1 MKRKKAFI
9 SGISGQDGAYLAK
22 YLLEKNYEVVGGD
35 KIIQKKR
42 LWRLKELNILNEV
55 KIVKFNLLHIQNI
68 NRVIRNGKFDEFYN
82 FAAQS
87 LVNKSFNS
95 PIYTSDVNSLGVTR
109 ILEAIKN
116 FSKKTKF
123 YQASSSEM
131 FGLHRVALKCFVRRK
146 ISIQSR
152 QRSFYHFQVL

>member
-9 SGISGQDGAYLAK
+9 SGISGQDGAYLAN

-68 NRVIRNGKFDEFYN
+68 NRVIRYGKFDELYN
-82 FAAQS
+82 
-87 LVNKSFNS
+87 
-95 PIYTSDVNSLGVTR
+95 D
-109 ILEAIKN
+109 
-116 FSKKTKF
+116 
-123 YQASSSEM
+123 
-131 FGLHRVALKCFVRRK
+131 
-146 ISIQSR
+146 
-152 QRSFYHFQVL
+152 